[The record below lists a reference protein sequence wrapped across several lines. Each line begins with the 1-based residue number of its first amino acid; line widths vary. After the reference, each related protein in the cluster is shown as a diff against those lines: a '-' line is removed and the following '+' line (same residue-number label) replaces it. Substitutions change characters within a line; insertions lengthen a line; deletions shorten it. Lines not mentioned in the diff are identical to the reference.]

1 VAVLLLAD
9 RRFEG
14 YGLLGDLE
22 HFPHLLEGEL
32 HLVSDLLGGGLAA
45 ELLHEVAGRA
55 DQLVDRLDHVHGDA
69 DRARL
74 VRNRTGDGLADPP
87 GGVGGKLVAPL
98 VLELVDGLHEA
109 DVALL
114 DEVQELE
121 PPVRVFLG
129 DAHDETQVG
138 LDELAL
144 CGSGLLLARL
154 DDLDDFPEIGGGQ
167 PRLALDPFQGLPGL
181 LQALLVFLEPYGGN
195 AKLLRDLSLVL
206 LALAHLREGAVERLQ
221 GPLRLHADEPDR
233 GLGGVDL
240 GAVVLEPRGHPLDP
254 LLAQVDLPAGLHDI
268 PVVPHDPGFQV
279 PAVVL
284 AEAFL
289 PQLPAK
295 GFVAAVDLG
304 DLVNEF
310 DHAFTVDLLL
320 DEPVLV
326 LDVVHN
332 ALDAQVA
339 LLELPAHPD
348 DVLHRGQHAEDGIGD
363 LPLAF
368 LDLLGDLH
376 LLVTAQQRHEA
387 HLPEVHLHR
396 VARPGDAGQ
405 QGQQLV
411 LLFLLGLGR
420 LIDRFLENDLLSL
433 VGVDD
438 VDVLLPEEHDDLV
451 DLVR

>member
-1 VAVLLLAD
+1 
-9 RRFEG
+9 
-14 YGLLGDLE
+14 
-22 HFPHLLEGEL
+22 
-32 HLVSDLLGGGLAA
+32 
-45 ELLHEVAGRA
+45 
-55 DQLVDRLDHVHGDA
+55 
-69 DRARL
+69 
-74 VRNRTGDGLADPP
+74 
-87 GGVGGKLVAPL
+87 
-98 VLELVDGLHEA
+98 
-109 DVALL
+109 
-114 DEVQELE
+114 
-121 PPVRVFLG
+121 
-129 DAHDETQVG
+129 
-138 LDELAL
+138 
-144 CGSGLLLARL
+144 
-154 DDLDDFPEIGGGQ
+154 
-167 PRLALDPFQGLPGL
+167 
-181 LQALLVFLEPYGGN
+181 
-195 AKLLRDLSLVL
+195 
-206 LALAHLREGAVERLQ
+206 
-221 GPLRLHADEPDR
+221 
-233 GLGGVDL
+233 
-240 GAVVLEPRGHPLDP
+240 
-254 LLAQVDLPAGLHDI
+254 
-268 PVVPHDPGFQV
+268 
-279 PAVVL
+279 
-284 AEAFL
+284 
-289 PQLPAK
+289 
-295 GFVAAVDLG
+295 
-304 DLVNEF
+304 
-310 DHAFTVDLLL
+310 VDLLL